1 MKRIIKLT
9 ESDLT
14 RIVRRVI
21 KEQKAMSGKGIEFIL
36 VKNFLKTIKP
46 DFTLKW
52 DDYEYIDNLVQDFSF
67 IHEKYDL
74 ETFKRMYMSW
84 LEKNGFK
91 REDIYVANDNMSRVQ
106 ELITKKGLK

>member
-21 KEQKAMSGKGIEFIL
+21 KEQKAMSGKDIEFIL
-36 VKNFLKTIKP
+36 VKNFLKIIKP
-46 DFTLKW
+46 QLTFDTS
-52 DDYEYIDNLVQDFSF
+52 DYNNIDSLFQNLDYS
-67 IHEKYDL
+67 L
-74 ETFKRMYMSW
+74 EALKRMYIRW
-84 LEKNGFK
+84 LEINGFE
-91 REDIYVANDNMSRVQ
+91 REDIYIDNENMSRVQ

>member
-21 KEQKAMSGKGIEFIL
+21 KEQKAMSGKDIEFIL
-36 VKNFLKTIKP
+36 VKNFLKTIRP
-46 DFTLKW
+46 NLTLERA
-52 DDYEYIDNLVQDFSF
+52 DYDYIDNLLENF
-67 IHEKYDL
+67 ISEGNGL
-74 ETFKRMYMSW
+74 ETLKRMYMSW

>member
-21 KEQKAMSGKGIEFIL
+21 KEQKAMSGKDIQFIL
-36 VKNFLKTIKP
+36 VKNILKTIKP
-46 DFTLKW
+46 DFTLKR
-52 DDYEYIDNLVQDFSF
+52 DDYNYYENIDFLFEMIIEN
-67 IHEKYDL
+67 YDI
-74 ETFKRMYMSW
+74 ETCKRMYMSW
-84 LEKNGFK
+84 LEKNGFE
-91 REDIYVANDNMSRVQ
+91 REDIYVANDNMSRLQ